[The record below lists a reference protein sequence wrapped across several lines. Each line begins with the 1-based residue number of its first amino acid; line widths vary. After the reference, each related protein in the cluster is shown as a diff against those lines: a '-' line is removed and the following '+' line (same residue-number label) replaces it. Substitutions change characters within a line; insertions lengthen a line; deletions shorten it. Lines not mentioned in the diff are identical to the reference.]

1 MRNILEWFSART
13 PRSHRTR
20 PIRNKVRQVRSR
32 PMFESL
38 EDRAML
44 AAGVTPVFAVTN
56 DWGSGYQAQITLNN
70 QQSTSVT
77 NWKLE
82 FDMPSNITS
91 LWDGQ
96 ISSHTGNHYV
106 IVGANWNK
114 DLAAG
119 GSLSFGFVA
128 SPGGKPVAP
137 TNYLLNGAPIGGTTP
152 PPPPP
157 TPSLSITD
165 VSVTEGNSGT
175 TSALFTVNLSAAA
188 SGPVTVKYAT
198 ANGTA
203 TAGSDYTAASGTLT
217 FAAGERSKTINVAV
231 LGDTSFEPDETFAL
245 SLSNPTGATIARG
258 TGTGAI
264 KNDDAAP
271 ATGNFVFT
279 VTSDWG
285 SGFTGQLTVKNSTA
299 SAITNWQLAFD
310 FPANITQIWDATIVS
325 HTGNHYVVQNA
336 GYNSVIPAGGTLTFG
351 FNGSPGN
358 VTVLPTNYVLSS
370 GSGSTGGGN
379 TGGGNNGGGGNHTP
393 IAVADLNYTTPGAP
407 VTINVLANDTDADG
421 DALSVASITQP
432 TNGAAVLNADYT
444 VKYTP
449 RAGFTG
455 ADSFTY
461 VLKDAQ
467 GATVTGAVSVTVAK
481 VSAWPAHVF
490 APYVDMTL
498 YPTYDLVSAAQTQGL
513 RYFSLGFVVAD
524 SAGAPAWGGFS
535 EYKLGTTFDAQ
546 MKSQIAGLRALGGD
560 VVVSF
565 GGASNLELAQKIT
578 NVAALQAA
586 YQSVIDAYGLTHI
599 DFDIEGAAA
608 ADKVSVDRRNQA
620 IAGLQSAAA
629 AAGRVLDV
637 SYTLPVL
644 PSGLVADGLNIVQS
658 AIRYGVN
665 VSVYN
670 VMAMDYGA
678 SAAPNPAGQMGTY
691 AIQAATNLFNQLK
704 TAYGATKTDTQFW
717 AMVGVTPMIGMNDVT
732 TEIFDQQAASQL
744 VAFAQQKG
752 LGRLAFWDLNRDQQN
767 AAGKLNYVDLKSSS
781 LIQKPFEF
789 SQIFKPFTS

>member
-13 PRSHRTR
+13 PRAHRSR

-38 EDRAML
+38 EERAML

-56 DWGSGYQAQITLNN
+56 DWGSGYQAQVTLNN
-70 QQSTSVT
+70 QQTTSVA

-157 TPSLSITD
+157 TPSLSISD
-165 VSVTEGNSGT
+165 VSVTEGNSGA

-203 TAGSDYTAASGTLT
+203 AAGSDYTAASGTLT

-231 LGDTSFEPDETFAL
+231 LGDTSFEADETFAL
-245 SLSNPTGATIARG
+245 TLSNPTGATIARG

-264 KNDDAAP
+264 KNDDTAP

-299 SAITNWQLAFD
+299 SAITNWQLAFE

-325 HTGNHYVVQNA
+325 RTGSHYVLKNA
-336 GYNSVIPAGGTLTFG
+336 GYNSVIPAGGTLAFG

-358 VTVLPTNYVLSS
+358 TTVLPTNYVLSS
-370 GSGSTGGGN
+370 GSGSTGGG
-379 TGGGNNGGGGNHTP
+379 TGGNPGGGNHTP
-393 IAVADLNYTTPGAP
+393 VAVTDLNYTSPGAP

-421 DALSVASITQP
+421 DALSVSSITQP
-432 TNGAAVLNADYT
+432 TNGAAVLNSDYT

-455 ADSFTY
+455 TDSFTY
-461 VLKDAQ
+461 LLKDAQ
-467 GATVTGAVSVTVAK
+467 GATVAGAVSVTVAK

-524 SAGAPAWGGFS
+524 STGAPAWGGFS
-535 EYKLGTTFDAQ
+535 EYKLGTTYDAQ

-586 YQSVIDAYGLTHI
+586 YQSVIDAYGLTHV

-644 PSGLVADGLNIVQS
+644 PSGLVADGLYIVQS

-691 AIQAATNLFNQLK
+691 AINAATSLFNQLK
-704 TAYGATKTDTQFW
+704 SAYGATKTDAQLW
-717 AMVGVTPMIGMNDVT
+717 AMVGVTPMIGMNDDT
-732 TEIFDQQAASQL
+732 SEIFDQTAARQL

-767 AAGKLNYVDLKSSS
+767 AAGKLTYVDLKSSS
-781 LIQKPFEF
+781 VLQSPFEF